1 MLRSQMAV
9 AAALNLSHGLTLP
22 RTYPISKTVRSLK
35 SPVGRE
41 VEIDVEYGTDD
52 NEDPVEY
59 RPGEVV
65 VEQMS
70 SEWWVEG
77 AQMEHCRLP
86 HGRGMKVDLPVNFTA
101 GQPQWVFCPSPLLSP
116 AAVWI

>member
-9 AAALNLSHGLTLP
+9 AAALNLSHGLTVP
-22 RTYPISKTVRSLK
+22 RTYPISKTTRSLT

-52 NEDPVEY
+52 NADPVKY
-59 RPGEVV
+59 KPREVV

-77 AQMEHCRLP
+77 SQMEHCRLP
-86 HGRGMKVDLPVNFTA
+86 HSRGMQVDPLVNIIVPACSF
-101 GQPQWVFCPSPLLSP
+101 PLWTYWNL
-116 AAVWI
+116 